1 MSPKARTG
9 WWCAA
14 AAGLGLALCPQRALA
29 EEKLGAIT
37 SGEEEGVFEDPTPR
51 LLSEV
56 ARVTLGIE
64 PRVDGETLLGLS
76 LSSSLGQGVPPFG
89 DGMAFGLVGL
99 EENVLS
105 KGLGSLHLR
114 THLGIGFGSNR
125 IYGISEQTLDCG
137 VRIPFGTLPLGLYA
151 RAGLDVGA
159 YGDSRLYTSRVTLP
173 YGRVGVQWMGR
184 RSMLEIG
191 AAGGAVLV
199 GRFNVGD
206 DGSRTYAGTSEIGPT
221 VLLTTPILQLSGE
234 LRRIGAERTGT
245 GEPVVLARGMACGAM
260 RGFGLGIC
268 MQVSYGVG
276 DVLRREERTQVE
288 ATSFFGGMTVGYLV
302 E

>member
-1 MSPKARTG
+1 MACVG
-9 WWCAA
+9 WACLLL
-14 AAGLGLALCPQRALA
+14 LGLVPRLA
-29 EEKLGAIT
+29 SAEDAPVEA
-37 SGEEEGVFEDPTPR
+37 EEEGVFEDPTPR
-51 LLSEV
+51 LLSEIS
-56 ARVTLGIE
+56 RVTLGIV
-64 PRVDGETLLGLS
+64 PRVDGETVLGLS

-89 DGMAFGLVGL
+89 DGLAFGLAGL

-105 KGLGSLHLR
+105 NGLGSLHLR

-137 VRIPFGTLPLGLYA
+137 VRLPFGPLPLGLYA
-151 RAGLDVGA
+151 RGGLDVGA

-184 RSMLEIG
+184 KSMIELG
-191 AAGGAVLV
+191 AAGGLVLV

-206 DGSRTYAGTSEIGPT
+206 DGVRTYAGTTEIGPT
-221 VLLTTPILQLSGE
+221 VLVTTPVLQLSGE
-234 LRRIGAERTGT
+234 LRRIGAESSGS
-245 GEPVVLARGMACGAM
+245 GEPVVLARGMACGSM
-260 RGFGLGIC
+260 RGFGVGIC

-276 DVLRREERTQVE
+276 DVLRREDRSQVE
-288 ATSFFGGMTVGYLV
+288 ATSIFGGMTLGYLV